1 MSGLKDRLKNSRT
14 LHTLGLTA
22 SLLTLAATSQA
33 QTTAENPQNQTEV
46 SQKTELQKRQDK
58 AAMQQ
63 DIYFAFE
70 TVQQEYQALKGEG
83 APVKDFLVGD
93 AVIKAFNAGL
103 EGQRAKAIMPN
114 LSEQHQRQ
122 VSYMLNVV
130 AGKAQSAKKLVGID
144 AARDYIEQF
153 TSVGGR
159 ALMQNIDEITDVAKQ
174 NAERAEKSVQ
184 NYQQKSQGK
193 INTDAFYVR

>member
-33 QTTAENPQNQTEV
+33 QTTENPQNQTEV

-70 TVQQEYQALKGEG
+70 TVQQEYQALKSEG

-103 EGQRAKAIMPN
+103 EGQRAKAVMPN

-130 AGKAQSAKKLVGID
+130 AGKAQSAKKLVGVD